1 MIVSP
6 SKLIISKQ
14 VKSKKYEALCALYFS
29 ILIDIL
35 LEITMN
41 NQNTTSINPNDSYD
55 AYWQENH
62 GTRSYI
68 DKKIPYADYQPAYQ
82 TGHEGYD
89 RYLGKS
95 FDEAE
100 AELKLDYEAILAQK
114 AGTGLA
120 WIKVIDA
127 VRDAWD
133 KAGTT

>member
-1 MIVSP
+1 
-6 SKLIISKQ
+6 
-14 VKSKKYEALCALYFS
+14 
-29 ILIDIL
+29 LIDFL
-35 LEITMN
+35 LEITMD
-41 NQNTTSINPNDSYD
+41 NQSTTSINPNDSYD

-62 GTRSYI
+62 GTRPYI
-68 DKKIPYADYQPAYQ
+68 EKKTPYADYQPAYQ

-114 AGTGLA
+114 SGTGLA
-120 WIKVIDA
+120 WSKVIDA